1 MKSARKERHLHIL
14 VKCPGDMQIMN
25 AKGHL
30 GPPLV
35 LYSRPPFKLDLETH
49 SPTPQGYRVFGVHPP
64 DSPSGLGLSHLTGK
78 VGLW

>member
-1 MKSARKERHLHIL
+1 
-14 VKCPGDMQIMN
+14 MQIMN

-49 SPTPQGYRVFGVHPP
+49 SPTPQGYRVFGVHPWLVP
-64 DSPSGLGLSHLTGK
+64 FNWKSWPLVATLQYL
-78 VGLW
+78 